1 MHQFLE
7 AFWPN
12 LAATLIGIVLGVPIA
27 LALNELILR
36 RQRRLQTEDQH
47 RQVKGAIEV
56 LVAACRYNVGVLD
69 TIRVAAEEGKAMHS
83 PDLRLTAWDV
93 VSPVLCTIISDSET
107 LQMLSHHWLRLKRV
121 QALCDEIF
129 AREVAKSLP
138 PIEDKLVAMEFW
150 KILRENTSN
159 LSAHASEA
167 ISRLEHMKK
176 NIGTDS
182 TSRAFPPRGR

>member
-1 MHQFLE
+1 MSQFLE

-12 LAATLIGIVLGVPIA
+12 LAATVIGIVLGVPIA

-36 RQRRLQTEDQH
+36 RQRRLQTEDQY
-47 RQVKGAIEV
+47 RQVRGAIEV
-56 LVAACRYNVGVLD
+56 LVAACRYNIGVLD
-69 TIRVAAEEGKAMHS
+69 SIRSAAEEGKAMHS

-93 VSPVLCTIISDSET
+93 VSPVICTIISDSEA
-107 LQMLSHHWLRLKRV
+107 LQMLSHHWLRLKRI

-138 PIEDKLVAMEFW
+138 PIEDELVVMEFW
-150 KILRENTSN
+150 KILYENTRD

-167 ISRLEHMKK
+167 ISMLERIKT

-182 TSRAFPPRGR
+182 AKRASPPRGH

>member
-1 MHQFLE
+1 MSQFLE

-12 LAATLIGIVLGVPIA
+12 LAATLVGIVLGVPIA
-27 LALNELILR
+27 LALNELVLR
-36 RQRRLQTEDQH
+36 RQRRLQTVDQH
-47 RQVKGAIEV
+47 RQVRGAIEV
-56 LVAACRYNVGVLD
+56 LVAACRYNIGVLD
-69 TIRVAAEEGKAMHS
+69 TIRSAAERGKAMHS

-93 VSPVLCTIISDSET
+93 VSPVLCTNVSDSEI

-138 PIEDKLVAMEFW
+138 PIEDEQVAMEFW
-150 KILRENTSN
+150 KILHENTGN
-159 LSAHASEA
+159 LSAHASQA
-167 ISRLEHMKK
+167 ISMLEHIKT

-182 TSRAFPPRGR
+182 ASRAFPPKWH

>member
-1 MHQFLE
+1 MSQFLE

-12 LAATLIGIVLGVPIA
+12 LAATVIGIVLGVPIA
-27 LALNELILR
+27 LALNELVLR
-36 RQRRLQTEDQH
+36 RQRKLQAEDQY
-47 RQVKGAIEV
+47 RQVRGAIEV
-56 LVAACRYNVGVLD
+56 LVSACRYNIGVLD
-69 TIRVAAEEGKAMHS
+69 TIRAAAAEGKAMHS

-93 VSPVLCTIISDSET
+93 VSPVLCTNISDSEI
-107 LQMLSHHWLRLKRV
+107 LQMLSHHWLRLKRI

-150 KILRENTSN
+150 KILHENTRD
-159 LSAHASEA
+159 LSTHASEA
-167 ISRLEHMKK
+167 ISMLERIKT

-182 TSRAFPPRGR
+182 SKRAVQPRGS